1 MQNKNKMNKIGIIS
15 LFGLYNYGNR
25 LQGYALDCALSELG
39 FYPETIV
46 LYRKLGLSFL
56 AAQIRTFFRAR
67 FKSSNTK
74 KRDNRFREFVS
85 GQKIKYVIFPW

>member
-39 FYPETIV
+39 FCPETIV
-46 LYRKLGLSFL
+46 LYRKLGLSF
-56 AAQIRTFFRAR
+56 
-67 FKSSNTK
+67 
-74 KRDNRFREFVS
+74 
-85 GQKIKYVIFPW
+85 

>member
-25 LQGYALDCALSELG
+25 LQGYALDCTLSELG
-39 FYPETIV
+39 FCPETIV

-56 AAQIRTFFRAR
+56 AAQIRTFLGLVLSLVILKKGIIDLESLFLVK
-67 FKSSNTK
+67 KSNM
-74 KRDNRFREFVS
+74 
-85 GQKIKYVIFPW
+85 